1 MGVKLGPSA
10 NLQQEQGGTAFAN
23 KALRRLIGYKT
34 EDVTS
39 GWKEINSSGVP
50 QCRLFT
56 RYYRAQWRTEGGL
69 GCSNAPPSGNSE
81 GPPKLAK
88 VMNY

>member
-56 RYYRAQWRTEGGL
+56 RYYRAQWRTEGGVGVL
-69 GCSNAPPSGNSE
+69 KRPPLRKFRRPSKIS
-81 GPPKLAK
+81 
-88 VMNY
+88 